1 MNRTFGKILSLPLL
15 AVLCAGILAAG
26 VAGPVPVSAADAD
39 YYAPI
44 TATAGEE
51 LLGQLHDLITTT
63 HTHYSSYSECRDN
76 AKKTDPAL
84 GGEEGIVEF
93 YTHEPIRY
101 YLNDYSTPE
110 NRGTWNREHVW
121 PKSLSGGLWGTNGAG
136 SDLHHIRPSEVKMNS
151 ERGNDKFGE
160 VNGGGEVY
168 SKTTDGKNS
177 RLGGHHA
184 GGVFEPL
191 DNVKGDA
198 ARIVLYLYTHYN
210 KAENVHGT
218 TNGKG
223 EARYFG
229 TLKFTNIIAASSEEA
244 AAELLLSWNELD
256 PVDDIERTRNE
267 AAFEIQGNR
276 NPFVDRPEY
285 AEAIWGDAKTGGE
298 ENLAEFRRTVSEL
311 KESGTLKE
319 RLAAING
326 AIRAYQALTGQER
339 GMAAEDIAKL
349 QAAVAAYNEAVRAH
363 NAEAFTAEEAALGAV
378 GGAGS

>member
-1 MNRTFGKILSLPLL
+1 MNRIFRKILSLPLL
-15 AVLCAGILAAG
+15 AVLCAGILAVGA
-26 VAGPVPVSAADAD
+26 AWPVPVSAADAD

-63 HTHYSSYSECRDN
+63 HTHYSSYDECRDN

-136 SDLHHIRPSEVKMNS
+136 ADMHHIRPSEVKMNS

-160 VNGGGEVY
+160 VDGGGEVY

-198 ARIVLYLYTHYN
+198 ARIVLYVYTHYN
-210 KAENVHGT
+210 TYANVHGST
-218 TNGKG
+218 DGNG
-223 EARYFG
+223 ASYYFG
-229 TLKFTNIIAASSEEA
+229 ALRFTNIIAASSEEA

-256 PVDDIERTRNE
+256 PVDEIERTRNE

-276 NPFVDRPEY
+276 NPFIDHPEY

-298 ENLAEFRRTVSEL
+298 ENLAAFHSAVSEL

-339 GMAAEDIAKL
+339 SLAAEDVAKL

-363 NAEAFTAEEAALGAV
+363 NAEAVAAEEAALGAV